1 MLRAAFLWL
10 SEQPRIFSFV
20 RKNSLAKYFASRFVA
35 GETVDE
41 AIATLRELNAPPD
54 RLSAS
59 LDLLGES
66 VQHAE
71 EAERARDTYL
81 ELLDRIRAAGANA
94 NVSVKLTQMGLDI
107 DEQLC
112 LANMRAIIGKA
123 KQHDSFVRIDMEQ
136 STYTAK
142 TLQLFTELLY
152 PELGNAVG
160 VVLQSYLR
168 RTAADVDA
176 MIALG
181 ARVRLCKGAYKE
193 PEDVAFPDKRDV
205 DANFVSCMERLL
217 ERGNYPGIAT
227 HDEAII
233 AHARRFIKEKR
244 IGADRFEF
252 QMLYGVRRDL
262 QHKLKRD
269 GYNMRVYVPFGTH
282 WYPYLM
288 RRLAERPANIAFILS
303 NVLKESVH
311 RK

>member
-1 MLRAAFLWL
+1 MLRSAFLWL
-10 SEQPRIFSFV
+10 SEQPRIFRFV
-20 RKNSLAKYFASRFVA
+20 RKNRLAKHFASRFVA
-35 GETVDE
+35 GETIGE
-41 AIATLRELNAPPD
+41 AIATVRELNKPPD
-54 RLSAS
+54 ELSAS

-66 VQHAE
+66 VLHAD
-71 EAERARDTYL
+71 EAHRARDTYL
-81 ELLDRIRAAGANA
+81 ALLDRIHEAGVNA

-107 DEQLC
+107 DETLC
-112 LANMRAIIGKA
+112 LADMRAIIAKA
-123 KQHDSFVRIDMEQ
+123 KQYDSFVRIDMEQ
-136 STYTAK
+136 SAYTGK
-142 TLQLFTELLY
+142 TLQLFTDVLH
-152 PELGNAVG
+152 PEFGNAVG

-176 MIALG
+176 MIGLG

-205 DANFVSCMERLL
+205 DANFVSCMERLI
-217 ERGNYPGIAT
+217 EHGNYPGIAT

-233 AHARRFIKEKR
+233 SHAKRFIKEQR
-244 IGADRFEF
+244 IGTERFEF

-262 QHKLKRD
+262 QHTLKRE